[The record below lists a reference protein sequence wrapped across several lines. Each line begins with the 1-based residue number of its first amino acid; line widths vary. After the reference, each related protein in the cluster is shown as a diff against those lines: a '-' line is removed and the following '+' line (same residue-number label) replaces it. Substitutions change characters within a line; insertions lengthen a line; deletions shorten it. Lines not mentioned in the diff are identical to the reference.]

1 MDFLQTLNSTLPV
14 LLIILLGF
22 VINRMRL
29 LKPDTIQDI
38 KSLVVNITLPLV
50 LFKAFGTMTFQIRY
64 LVIVGVVFLACVLV
78 MFLSEKLRK
87 VPGLKSKYASFLMAG
102 FEAGML
108 GYAVFG
114 SIFGESN
121 IPVFAVIDL
130 GQVIFVFF
138 VLVTRLQALEGKQQ
152 NLKHTLKNFLKTPVI
167 IAILGGI
174 LFNVSRA
181 YGYLNS
187 VLLGQTVF
195 TAMNTLA
202 GLTTP
207 LVAIVI
213 GYSLNFKPGR
223 VFPAIQT
230 VFLRLVVWIS
240 LALLM
245 NQFIIRQWFH
255 LEDIFEAAVLLMF
268 ILPAPF
274 VIPLYSKSSDEA
286 EQDYILN
293 TLSIGTI
300 AALIGVVVIRLVYT

>member
-22 VINRMRL
+22 VINRVKL
-29 LKPDTIQDI
+29 LKPDTIQDM

-50 LFKAFGTMTFQIRY
+50 LFKAFGTMTFQFRY
-64 LVIVGVVFLACVLV
+64 LVIVAVVFLACGLV
-78 MFLSEKLRK
+78 MVLSAKLRK

-130 GQVIFVFF
+130 GQVLFVFF

-152 NLKHTLKNFLKTPVI
+152 SLQDTFINFLITPVI
-167 IAILGGI
+167 IAIIGGI
-174 LFNVSRA
+174 LFNVSGA
-181 YGYLNS
+181 YGYLES

-195 TAMNTLA
+195 TAMNTVA

-213 GYSLNFKPGR
+213 GYGLNFKPGR
-223 VFPAIQT
+223 VFPAVQT
-230 VFLRLVVWIS
+230 VILRLVVWLS
-240 LALLM
+240 LALLV

-255 LEDIFEAAVLLMF
+255 LDSIFEAAVLLMF

-300 AALIGVVVIRLVYT
+300 AALIGVVVIRLIYV

>member
-1 MDFLQTLNSTLPV
+1 M
-14 LLIILLGF
+14 I
-22 VINRMRL
+22 
-29 LKPDTIQDI
+29 
-38 KSLVVNITLPLV
+38 
-50 LFKAFGTMTFQIRY
+50 FQFRY
-64 LVIVGVVFLACVLV
+64 LVIVGVVFLSCVLV
-78 MFLSEKLRK
+78 MFLSANLRK
-87 VPGLKSKYASFLMAG
+87 VPGLKSKYASFLLAG

-138 VLVTRLQALEGKQQ
+138 VLVTRLQTLEGKQQ
-152 NLKHTLKNFLKTPVI
+152 NLKDTFKNFLITPVI
-167 IAILGGI
+167 IAIIGGI
-174 LFNVSRA
+174 MFNVSGVYA
-181 YGYLNS
+181 YLES

-213 GYSLNFKPGR
+213 GYGLNFKPGR

-230 VFLRLVVWIS
+230 VILRLVVWLS
-240 LALLM
+240 LALLI

-255 LEDIFEAAVLLMF
+255 LDSIFEAAILLMF

-300 AALIGVVVIRLVYT
+300 AALIGVVVIRDRKSVV

>member
-22 VINRMRL
+22 VINRVKL
-29 LKPDTIQDI
+29 LKPDTIQDM

-50 LFKAFGTMTFQIRY
+50 LFKAFGTMTFQARY
-64 LVIVGVVFLACVLV
+64 LVIVGVVFLACLLV
-78 MFLSEKLRK
+78 MALSAKVRS
-87 VPGLKSKYASFLMAG
+87 VPGLRSKYASFLMAG

-130 GQVIFVFF
+130 GQVLFVFF
-138 VLVTRLQALEGKQQ
+138 VLVTRLQALEGKRQS
-152 NLKHTLKNFLKTPVI
+152 LKDTFINFLKTPVI
-167 IAILGGI
+167 IAIIGGI
-174 LFNVSRA
+174 LFNVSGA
-181 YGYLNS
+181 YGYLES

-195 TAMNTLA
+195 TAMNTVA

-213 GYSLNFKPGR
+213 GYGLNFKPGR
-223 VFPAIQT
+223 VFPAVQT
-230 VFLRLVVWIS
+230 VILRLVVWLS
-240 LALLM
+240 LALLV

-255 LEDIFEAAVLLMF
+255 LDSIFEAAVLLMF

-300 AALIGVVVIRLVYT
+300 AALIGVVVISLIYV

>member
-22 VINRMRL
+22 VINRVKL
-29 LKPDTIQDI
+29 LKPDTIQDM

-50 LFKAFGTMTFQIRY
+50 LFKAFGTMTFQARY
-64 LVIVGVVFLACVLV
+64 LVIVGVVFLACLLV
-78 MFLSEKLRK
+78 MSLSAKLRN
-87 VPGLKSKYASFLMAG
+87 VPGLRSKYASFLMAG

-130 GQVIFVFF
+130 GQVLFVFF

-152 NLKHTLKNFLKTPVI
+152 SLQDTFINFLKTPVI
-167 IAILGGI
+167 IAIIGGI
-174 LFNVSRA
+174 LFNVSGA
-181 YGYLNS
+181 YGYLES

-195 TAMNTLA
+195 TAMNTVA

-213 GYSLNFKPGR
+213 GYGLNFKPGR
-223 VFPAIQT
+223 VFPAVQT
-230 VFLRLVVWIS
+230 VILRLVVWLS
-240 LALLM
+240 LALLV

-255 LEDIFEAAVLLMF
+255 LDSIFEAAVLLMF

-300 AALIGVVVIRLVYT
+300 AALIGVVVIRLIYV